1 MTRPRLDAERL
12 RTLRRQRH
20 WTQADLA
27 RRAGVSLKVVQA
39 AEQGRTQP
47 RPDTLRKLARV
58 LGVEV
63 GDLFVKEGVG
73 QNTTGP

>member
-1 MTRPRLDAERL
+1 MTRPRVDAERL
-12 RTLRRQRH
+12 RTLRRSRD

-47 RPDTLRKLARV
+47 RPETLRKVARV
-58 LGVEV
+58 LEVEV
-63 GDLFVKEGVG
+63 GDLFVKEGR
-73 QNTTGP
+73 Q